1 MAGIKNWRLT
11 CLIEDTVNRPQLL
24 AEHGLSILVEAEGEA
39 ILFDTGQSDLIVR
52 NAEKMGVDLSG
63 VSKVAL
69 SHGHYDHT
77 GGLLEV
83 LRLAPEAMVFG
94 HPAILGKKYAREKDG
109 SCRRTGIP
117 FSRSEVEQWCNGLQ
131 LDTVFR
137 DISQGVFLSGE
148 IPRETDF
155 EEEEPSFFKDAGDG
169 KQPDSMPDDQ
179 ALIVDTSQGLVV
191 IVGCAHAGVANTLRH
206 VRERFPDRSIST
218 LVGGMHLSNA
228 PRQRLLRTVEALKE
242 ANVCHICAGHCTGW
256 TTNCWLFKEFGNRFT
271 PLSVNTVLE
280 QGDMV

>member
-11 CLIEDTVNRPQLL
+11 CLVEDTVNRPQLL
-24 AEHGLSILVEAEGEA
+24 AEHGLSILLEAEGEA
-39 ILFDTGQSDLIVR
+39 ILFDTGQSDLVVR
-52 NAEKMGVDLSG
+52 NAEKMGVELSG

-94 HPAILGKKYAREKDG
+94 HPAIFHKKYVREKDG
-109 SCRRTGIP
+109 SWRPTGIP
-117 FSRSEVEQWCNGLQ
+117 FSRSELEQSCNGLH
-131 LDTVFR
+131 LDTIFQE
-137 DISQGVFLSGE
+137 ISPGVFLSGE
-148 IPRETDF
+148 IPRETNF
-155 EEEEPSFFKDAGDG
+155 EEEEPSFFRDAGEG
-169 KQPDSMPDDQ
+169 MKPDSMPDDQ

-228 PRQRLLRTVEALKE
+228 PTERLFRTTEALKE
-242 ANVCHICAGHCTGW
+242 ANVRRICAGHCTGW
-256 TTNCWLFKEFGNRFT
+256 KATCLLSEEFGHRFT
-271 PLSVNTVLE
+271 PLSVATVLE
-280 QGDMV
+280 QGEVP